1 MNAKST
7 LLGLLLSLS
16 IVTTYAD
23 TVPSLMSYQGR
34 VTDAAGALIGNATPV
49 NRTVT
54 FRFYTVS
61 TGGTAIYAETQT
73 VTISAGEFSV
83 LIGNGTGVSGSPG
96 PSSPATTPYKS
107 LSDITNA
114 ASTTSL
120 YLGITVDDG
129 NGATV
134 DAEIAPRQQLVS
146 GAYALR
152 AKVAETVANG
162 AVSTNMIADSAV
174 TTNQI
179 HASAVTSAKIADG
192 SIATADIGNNV
203 ITAAKL
209 DTNSIGLWETSG
221 SNVYRSSGNVGIGQS
236 NPNFPLTFGNET
248 GDKISFYGN
257 GGNHYGLGVKSGML
271 QLYTS
276 SSNSDIGFGYGSSDN
291 FNETMRIKGNGNV
304 GIGTTNPVAKLDV
317 AGVRFN
323 GTTGRNF
330 FKDSEKSDGNGLR
343 VGSAWG
349 KYGVYAESGAGVL
362 GGKDGAS
369 LQNDSLFVTT
379 NGKVGI
385 GTTSPA
391 STLSLRESTG
401 SVASANNGTLL
412 LEHGNNGGASSIVFR
427 SAVNATS
434 DYGYIQYQDS
444 SSVGAGGES
453 AKLIIG
459 TENDGDDDIIFQPSG
474 NIGIKTYDTSH
485 GTVSIDGSL
494 VSLGSKGGKGAFAR
508 FLYSSTGNGSARV
521 DVYNSN
527 HDSGLRTAT
536 FNGDSNWDY
545 SSDRRLK
552 KNIKDAEPVLDRVL
566 QLQLRRFQWKDQPD
580 SVEPEFGVIA
590 QEVLPLFPDLV
601 GEIQLTEGSELT
613 YTVGYTTFGTIAIKA
628 IQELK
633 QRNDEDLGALEQ
645 ELAVKDAKI
654 ADLEK
659 RLAAIERM
667 LNTAE

>member
-162 AVSTNMIADSAV
+162 AVSTSMIADSAV

-209 DTNSIGLWETSG
+209 DTNSIGLWNTSG
-221 SNVYRSSGNVGIGQS
+221 ANVYRSSGNVGIGQS
-236 NPNFPLTFGNET
+236 NPNFPLTFSNT
-248 GDKISFYGN
+248 LGDKISLYGN
-257 GGNHYGLGVKSGML
+257 GSNHFGFGIQNGMM

-276 SSNSDIGFGYGSSDN
+276 SSNSDIGFGYGTSSN
-291 FNETMRIKGNGNV
+291 FHETMRIKGNGNV
-304 GIGTTNPVAKLDV
+304 GIATTNPVAKLDV

-323 GTTGRNF
+323 GTFGRNF

-349 KYGVYAESGAGVL
+349 KYGIYAETGAGVL

-369 LQNDSLFVTT
+369 LQNDSLFVST

-385 GTTSPA
+385 GNTSPGVP
-391 STLSLRESTG
+391 LSFADTVGEKIALYG
-401 SVASANNGTLL
+401 SNSSEKYGFGISSGTLQIFSSGSGSKVAIGRGSSSSMTEVL
-412 LEHGNNGGASSIVFR
+412 NVYGNRKVS
-427 SAVNATS
+427 VNTS
-434 DYGYIQYQDS
+434 DTSQAD
-444 SSVGAGGES
+444 
-453 AKLIIG
+453 LTIG
-459 TENDGDDDIIFQPSG
+459 
-474 NIGIKTYDTSH
+474 
-485 GTVSIDGSL
+485 GSL
-494 VSLGSKGGKGAFAR
+494 AVVGSMDGRTSYAR
-508 FLYSSTGNGSARV
+508 FRYDNRGVSV

-527 HDSGLRTAT
+527 HNSGWRT
-536 FNGDSNWDY
+536 FLYNGDSNLDFY
-545 SSDRRLK
+545 SDARLK
-552 KNIKDAEPVLDRVL
+552 KNVEDAEPVLDRVL
-566 QLQLRRFQWKDQPD
+566 QLRMRRFQWRDQAED
-580 SVEPEFGVIA
+580 SVSEFGVIA
-590 QEVLPLFPDLV
+590 QEVQPLFPDIISSGLPV
-601 GEIQLTEGSELT
+601 GQTEEHL
-613 YTVGYTTFGTIAIKA
+613 TVGYTAFGTIAIKA

-633 QRNDEDLGALEQ
+633 ERGDQEKEALLTEIEASTRRLNDE
-645 ELAVKDAKI
+645 LAAKDARI

-659 RLAAIERM
+659 RLAAIEQM
-667 LNTAE
+667 LTAAK